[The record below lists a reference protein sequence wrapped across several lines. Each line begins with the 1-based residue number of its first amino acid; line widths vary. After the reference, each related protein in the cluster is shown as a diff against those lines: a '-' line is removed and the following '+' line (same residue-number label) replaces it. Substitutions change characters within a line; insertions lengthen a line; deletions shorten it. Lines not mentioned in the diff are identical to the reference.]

1 MAQPISTPSAAAVLA
16 ILLEAK
22 QAGVGKVMRTALIKY
37 LYLLDLYMAEE
48 TQGTT
53 WTGAAWRFSHFGPF
67 AAALAEELDQLA
79 AQSLIQEALG
89 GGQTKDYVLY
99 SVGEWSLAKTFE
111 ELGIPR
117 DVRMR
122 LAQAIRHFSNEL
134 SALLDMV
141 YFHTEPMRAAVP
153 GQVLSFQNAR
163 KINFKADIKPI
174 KILVTD
180 TKKAARIREL
190 AKAIGTEYS
199 QASKGIPPSFRPPI
213 RDEHFA
219 LATNGTEDEPIT
231 GQYSAELSFREG

>member
-1 MAQPISTPSAAAVLA
+1 MSGLDDGTWHCMTDAPKDGTEVELLLRHVNYRYCKTDDERAKWEQAVRSTW
-16 ILLEAK
+16 IDFN
-22 QAGVGKVMRTALIKY
+22 G
-37 LYLLDLYMAEE
+37 
-48 TQGTT
+48 
-53 WTGAAWRFSHFGPF
+53 
-67 AAALAEELDQLA
+67 
-79 AQSLIQEALG
+79 
-89 GGQTKDYVLY
+89 
-99 SVGEWSLAKTFE
+99 GEWSLAKTFE

-134 SALLDMV
+134 SSLLDMV

-219 LATNGTEDEPIT
+219 LAANGSGDEPLT